1 MNYLSSALYLIL
13 RPVDVAASATEL
25 LGHEVVRTQLNVS
38 VGSVVADLLY
48 DWINDDRISAH
59 DRT

>member
-1 MNYLSSALYLIL
+1 MLW
-13 RPVDVAASATEL
+13 PVDVAASATEL

-48 DWINDDRISAH
+48 DWINDDRISAY

>member
-13 RPVDVAASATEL
+13 RLVDVAAGTAVL

-38 VGSVVADLLY
+38 IGWVVTVVLY
-48 DWINDDRISAH
+48 DRISAH